1 MNYKYIFY
9 VPQYQ
14 SNSNGLTVLW
24 EAALNFSQ
32 FRDITMCV
40 FNNGGGP
47 CALPDKFSKLKI
59 ITGDAIFHQF
69 FDEEYIVVYPD
80 VVPDNPL
87 GHPNVA
93 RYLMC
98 KPYILNGTGYTVS
111 QNDYCFSYSKA
122 VSEVLPQYTI
132 IGDAVAGIKKIPHK
146 VKTNKVVLY
155 FGKTRIGLSFKGLN
169 KFLENFDEIEII
181 SRKYPTTKEEMYNM
195 IAESRLLIS
204 FDPLTS
210 VCHESTLLGTPV
222 YIYDSVF
229 KSLYDMFNFKLH
241 GFYYNLKTN
250 DLERVYEESQDLH
263 IKAKK
268 EVLKCNENTLEHT
281 VDLISD
287 MEDHFINKKSCYDL
301 YSKNMENDLKF
312 FKNVWQYAA
321 IFNIISNNSLLRY
334 LMVNRFQFLG
344 ILVFMANRV
353 RIKLVNFMKNKI
365 NLLKS
370 KINLLKSKINL
381 LKSLLKS
388 KINLLKSLL
397 KSMFGLKELIISILT
412 QEEKD
417 TLKNILGRNKTL
429 DIRLREKYNIVQNI
443 NDDNILVDDNI
454 VDIHIDNNIAAE
466 KIVLTKLIKRFWN

>member
-9 VPQYQ
+9 IPQYQ
-14 SNSNGLTVLW
+14 SNSNGLEVLW

-32 FRDITMCV
+32 SRDVTLCV
-40 FNNGGGP
+40 FNNGAGP
-47 CALPDKFSKLKI
+47 CPVPKKFSKLKQL
-59 ITGDAIFHQF
+59 TGDDIWNLKLNKNH
-69 FDEEYIVVYPD
+69 IVVYPD

-87 GHPNVA
+87 EHPNVA

-111 QNDYCFSYSKA
+111 QYDYCFAYSKA
-122 VSEVLPQYTI
+122 VSEILPQYTVI
-132 IGDAVAGIKKIPHK
+132 SGAVARIKKIPHK

-169 KFLENFDEIEII
+169 KFLENFDEIEVI
-181 SRKYPTTKEEMYNM
+181 SRNYPTTKEEMYNM

-204 FDPLTS
+204 FDPLSS

-229 KSLYDMFNFKLH
+229 KSLYHMFNFKLH

-250 DLERVYEESQDLH
+250 DLERVYEESRDLH

-268 EVLKCNENTLEHT
+268 EILKSNENILENT
-281 VDLISD
+281 IDLISG

-301 YSKNMENDLKF
+301 YSKNMENDRKF
-312 FKNVWQYAA
+312 FKDEWRYAA
-321 IFNIISNNSLLRY
+321 IFNIISNNSLIRY
-334 LMVNRFQFLG
+334 LVVNKFQFLG
-344 ILVFMANRV
+344 ILVFMANRAL
-353 RIKLVNFMKNKI
+353 IKLVNFMKNKI

-370 KINLLKSKINL
+370 
-381 LKSLLKS
+381 
-388 KINLLKSLL
+388 
-397 KSMFGLKELIISILT
+397 MFGPKELILSILT

-417 TLKNILGRNKTL
+417 TLKNMVGRNRTL
-429 DIRLREKYNIVQNI
+429 DIRLRERYKVETNIREFATI
-443 NDDNILVDDNI
+443 KDDNLVDS
-454 VDIHIDNNIAAE
+454 HIDNNFPAE
-466 KIVLTKLIKRFWN
+466 KIELTKLIKRFWK